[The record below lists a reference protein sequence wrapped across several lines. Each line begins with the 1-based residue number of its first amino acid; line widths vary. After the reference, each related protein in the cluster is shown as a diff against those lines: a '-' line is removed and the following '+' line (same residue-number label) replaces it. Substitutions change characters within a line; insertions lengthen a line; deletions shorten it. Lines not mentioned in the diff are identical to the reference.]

1 MFKIILWN
9 FKEKVSKI
17 LWNLKLNFLVISLS
31 FTNEDEMV
39 VNVCAGH
46 VDSSSL
52 LFYKKEYVADLSSV
66 NIEKSFK

>member
-39 VNVCAGH
+39 VNVCARD

-52 LFYKKEYVADLSSV
+52 LFYKKKE
-66 NIEKSFK
+66 

>member
-39 VNVCAGH
+39 VNVCTGD

-52 LFYKKEYVADLSSV
+52 LFYKKE
-66 NIEKSFK
+66 

>member
-39 VNVCAGH
+39 VNVCAADVD

-52 LFYKKEYVADLSSV
+52 LFYKKKE
-66 NIEKSFK
+66 

>member
-1 MFKIILWN
+1 MFKIISWN

-31 FTNEDEMV
+31 LTNEDEMV
-39 VNVCAGH
+39 VNVCTGD

-52 LFYKKEYVADLSSV
+52 LFYKKE
-66 NIEKSFK
+66 